1 MNKYGIRLHGTSIES
16 LWNKYS
22 VIFQYFMCH
31 YSHNMIGLLPFKR
44 SKSLVYETWKCLTT
58 GEFMQNGASRPLLVL
73 LYFGLNFLRSQFAFT
88 WHFTF
93 ISRVQ
98 DGCSSSIIFK
108 SILLLWWTFMLWY
121 QNPSPADVNPMAT
134 SWTVRQEEI
143 RMLPHVACVFNLCAI
158 FSPLPQVHSMVSV
171 ASWR

>member
-1 MNKYGIRLHGTSIES
+1 MNKYRIRLHGTSIES

-108 SILLLWWTFMLWY
+108 SYSSFGGHLCFGIKIHLQLMSIPWLLPEL
-121 QNPSPADVNPMAT
+121 
-134 SWTVRQEEI
+134 
-143 RMLPHVACVFNLCAI
+143 
-158 FSPLPQVHSMVSV
+158 
-171 ASWR
+171 